1 VILVG
6 EIRDRETARI
16 AMQAS
21 LTGHLVFA
29 TLHTNDAVGAITRL
43 LDMEIPP
50 YLIASSL
57 SGVLAQRLVQ
67 VLCPACKVPAKPEC
81 HGLGAVGRIGVFELV
96 TVTPKLRSLIITRA
110 SEAELR
116 EAAHSDDFPS
126 MFQDG
131 LVKVADGQVA
141 YDELMRVTE
150 PDRPR
155 ADELP
160 ADPAPAPPADPGAGP
175 AQSHPA
181 ELNRRAAGAQYP
193 VCEIMLRTAAA
204 QGRGRR
210 ARTTPQGSREP
221 VPAPWERTARARMEP
236 SRNGASR

>member
-57 SGVLAQRLVQ
+57 GGVLAQRLVQ
-67 VLCPACKVPAKPEC
+67 VLCPACKVPAVPGTELRAKLDPARSRLHQRGPGCEKC

-96 TVTPKLRSLIITRA
+96 TVTPAVRALVINRA

-116 EAAHSDDFPS
+116 QAAHSDDCPS

-131 LVKVADGQVA
+131 LAKVADGQVA
-141 YDELMRVTE
+141 FEELMRVTE
-150 PDRPR
+150 PDRP
-155 ADELP
+155 P
-160 ADPAPAPPADPGAGP
+160 AA
-175 AQSHPA
+175 
-181 ELNRRAAGAQYP
+181 
-193 VCEIMLRTAAA
+193 
-204 QGRGRR
+204 
-210 ARTTPQGSREP
+210 
-221 VPAPWERTARARMEP
+221 EP
-236 SRNGASR
+236 SLAAPLAALPKGSLIPFRIIPLN